1 MYNIVKVS
9 LSGRSFKT
17 DTGIDETLL
26 ITNVSKSN
34 LNGEIIL
41 HSNNFYS

>member
-9 LSGRSFKT
+9 ISGRSFKT

-26 ITNVSKSN
+26 ITNVSNRISLVK
-34 LNGEIIL
+34 LYYT
-41 HSNNFYS
+41 F